1 MDASMDQTGRSTLSN
16 SPASRHAVRLGGVL
30 ALSVIACNLIG
41 CSKAL
46 FPQDEARTQFDRYD
60 RSRDEYAPMYIEDE
74 FGRQRP
80 NLQGRLSPKR

>member
-1 MDASMDQTGRSTLSN
+1 MDQTGGTSQPSAP
-16 SPASRHAVRLGGVL
+16 SSRHSKRLLGVL
-30 ALSVIACNLIG
+30 ALAMLAGTLVG
-41 CSKAL
+41 CGKAL

-80 NLQGRLSPKR
+80 NLQGRLSPNR

>member
-1 MDASMDQTGRSTLSN
+1 MDESMDQTGRTSQPHPT
-16 SPASRHAVRLGGVL
+16 ASRHALRLLGVL
-30 ALSVIACNLIG
+30 ALAMLAGNLIG
-41 CSKAL
+41 CGKAL

-74 FGRQRP
+74 FGRQTP

>member
-1 MDASMDQTGRSTLSN
+1 MDQTGRSTQPN
-16 SPASRHAVRLGGVL
+16 SPASRHALLLLGVL
-30 ALSVIACNLIG
+30 ALAMLAGNLIG